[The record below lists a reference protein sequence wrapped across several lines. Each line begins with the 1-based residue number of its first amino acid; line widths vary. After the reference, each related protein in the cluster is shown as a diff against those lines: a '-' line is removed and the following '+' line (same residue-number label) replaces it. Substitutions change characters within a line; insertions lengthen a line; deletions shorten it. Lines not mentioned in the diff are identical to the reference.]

1 MINKPIFPT
10 QLHAAVAKSIH
21 NFFAENH
28 LVDTVLVVNSCAR
41 GQAVPESDLDFAILL
56 KPSFTKSERKKLES
70 DWLLFANSNKSIQDY
85 KASGPYAHLHLDLID
100 GKYNPGTIDIGE
112 PINYFEIEIGNQI
125 GHSAPLNEPGK
136 HYLTLR
142 EKWLPFYNE
151 TLRQERLKNL
161 HAACLYDLTHI
172 ALFVKRGLY
181 FQAFDI
187 LCKAFQEYL
196 QLLFIANKTYP
207 IAYNKWVREQV
218 VNWLNQP
225 QLYPKL
231 APVLSIKNIESV
243 EILEHAKML
252 KHLLNEVKFV

>member
-1 MINKPIFPT
+1 MINKAIFPT
-10 QLHAAVAKSIH
+10 QLHAAVAKNIQG
-21 NFFAENH
+21 FFADQGI
-28 LVDTVLVVNSCAR
+28 VDTVLAVNSCAR

-56 KPSFTKSERKKLES
+56 KAKFTKSDRKKLENE
-70 DWLLFANSNKSIQDY
+70 WLKFSRTNKSILSY

-100 GKYNPGTIDIGE
+100 GRYAPGKIEIGE

-125 GHSAPLNEPGK
+125 GHSAPLNQPGE
-136 HYLTLR
+136 HYMALR
-142 EKWLPFYNE
+142 EKWLPYYNE
-151 TLRQERLKNL
+151 TLRLERLKSL
-161 HAACLYDLTHI
+161 HEACAYDLNHI

-207 IAYNKWVREQV
+207 ISYNKWVREQV
-218 VNWLNQP
+218 VNWLNKP

-231 APVLSIKNIESV
+231 APVLSVKNIESI

-252 KHLLNEVKFV
+252 RQLIHEIK